1 MGKPAARLG
10 DPTAHGGVI
19 TLGFPM
25 VLIGGMPAA
34 RMGDMHVCPMMTPA
48 VPPIPHVGGPILL
61 GSPMVLIGGM
71 PAARMGDMAMCV
83 GPPATILMGCPTV
96 LIGEGGSGS
105 ASGGGAG
112 SAAAAAASA
121 SAATATTDNVESFK
135 KIEHWVE
142 FEFKD
147 KAGNAISGMPYK
159 FTDPDGKESF
169 GILRPDGRVARD
181 GMKKGNC
188 KVVLTSVYDAKW
200 SKSTAKVGEKVK
212 ISAKTEGFESGTPAT
227 LQIYKRDLTGP
238 DVVIDEIDTKVQSDK
253 VESEWVYTILKDQKK
268 TAGEEQYSSPEYYFD
283 VLVKNC
289 KGRSGLLCLE
299 DYIEIELRDEDGKA
313 LANEEYVLFL
323 PDGSVRKGKLDG
335 SGKKKEEK
343 VPPGD
348 FGIRFPKLAEF
359 KNRD

>member
-1 MGKPAARLG
+1 MGKPAARMG

-19 TLGFPM
+19 MMGFPM

-34 RMGDMHVCPMMTPA
+34 RMGDMHVCPMLTPGL
-48 VPPIPHVGGPILL
+48 PPIPHVGGPVML

-83 GPPATILMGCPTV
+83 GPPSTILMGCPTV

-105 ASGGGAG
+105 ASGGGGG
-112 SAAAAAASA
+112 SAAAAAAA
-121 SAATATTDNVESFK
+121 AGAATAKGSAGESFS

-142 FEFKD
+142 FQFTD
-147 KAGNAISGMPYK
+147 KAGNPVSGLPYK
-159 FTDPDGKESF
+159 FTDPDSKESL

-188 KVVLTSVYDAKW
+188 KVVLMSVYDAKW
-200 SKSTAKVGEKVK
+200 SKSTAKVGDTVK
-212 ISAKTEGFESGTPAT
+212 LAAKTEGFENGIPAT

-238 DVVIDEIDTKVQSDK
+238 DVVIKEIEVKVQSDK
-253 VESEWVYTILKDQKK
+253 VENEWVYTLSTDDKK
-268 TAGEEQYSSPEYYFD
+268 TAGEEQYSSPEYYFE
-283 VLVKNC
+283 VLVKNF
-289 KGRSGLLCLE
+289 KARSGLLYLE
-299 DYIEIELRDEDGKA
+299 DYIEIELRDENGKPR
-313 LANEEYVLFL
+313 ANEEYILFL

-343 VPPGD
+343 VPSGSYSVK
-348 FGIRFPKLAEF
+348 FPNLPSVKG
-359 KNRD
+359 K

>member
-1 MGKPAARLG
+1 MGKPAARMS
-10 DPTAHGGVI
+10 DPTAHGGLI
-19 TLGFPM
+19 TMGFPM
-25 VLIGGMPAA
+25 VLIGGLPAA

-48 VPPIPHVGGPILL
+48 VPPIPHVGGPIML

-83 GPPATILMGCPTV
+83 GPPSTILMGCPTV

-112 SAAAAAASA
+112 SAAAAAAA
-121 SAATATTDNVESFK
+121 AGAATAKGGAGESFS

-142 FEFKD
+142 FQFTD
-147 KAGNAISGMPYK
+147 KAGNPVSGLPYK
-159 FTDPDGKESF
+159 FTDPDGKESM

-188 KVVLTSVYDAKW
+188 KVVLTGVYDAKW
-200 SKSTAKVGEKVK
+200 SKSTAKVGDTVK
-212 ISAKTEGFESGTPAT
+212 LAAKTEGFENGTPAT

-238 DVVIDEIDTKVQSDK
+238 DVVIKEKEVKVQSDK
-253 VESEWVYTILKDQKK
+253 VESEWVYEAPADDKK
-268 TAGEEQYSSPEYYFD
+268 PAGDEQYSSPEYYFEA
-283 VLVKNC
+283 LVENSKA
-289 KGRSGLLCLE
+289 RSGLLYLE
-299 DYIEIELRDEDGKA
+299 TFVEIELRDENGKGV
-313 LANEEYVLFL
+313 ANEEYVLYL

-343 VPPGD
+343 IPAGSSS
-348 FGIRFPKLAEF
+348 IKFPNLPSVKGE
-359 KNRD
+359 